1 MKISLPNSK
10 NIFAKK
16 SPKDSNIINPHK
28 HWGILLRVFF
38 IIVLCLIFFS
48 LYLLYKIKKDQ
59 IFQVVPTVQDD
70 NVVLKEDL
78 LKKVTESFDK
88 KAQKEKE
95 LQTNTPSYPDP
106 SL

>member
-1 MKISLPNSK
+1 M
-10 NIFAKK
+10 
-16 SPKDSNIINPHK
+16 
-28 HWGILLRVFF
+28 
-38 IIVLCLIFFS
+38 
-48 LYLLYKIKKDQ
+48 YKIKNDQ

-70 NVVLKEDL
+70 NVALNEDL

-95 LQTNTPSYPDP
+95 LQTNPPSYPDP